1 MQHYFGSVQN
11 GLVIL
16 PEEEVHHLLHVKRAE
31 LGEEIEVGD
40 GEDVFRCRVDSLDPL
55 RLSVL
60 GQAVSPRELSL
71 ALTPTFGNLKGD
83 HNEFIVQKGTE
94 LGVSSFVPFLSART
108 VVRPK
113 DPEDGKLIRLR
124 RVAQESAKQ
133 CRRGKIPSVSPY
145 CSFSNLLVRNEA
157 VKLFAY
163 ESEAL
168 KGASLWETLKGR
180 DLSSILI
187 VIGPE
192 GGFSDGEAKALK
204 DAGFLPVS
212 LGKRILRAETAA
224 LYCASVVSAYVEG
237 KE

>member
-1 MQHYFGSVQN
+1 M
-11 GLVIL
+11 
-16 PEEEVHHLLHVKRAE
+16 
-31 LGEEIEVGD
+31 
-40 GEDVFRCRVDSLDPL
+40 
-55 RLSVL
+55 
-60 GQAVSPRELSL
+60 
-71 ALTPTFGNLKGD
+71 
-83 HNEFIVQKGTE
+83 
-94 LGVSSFVPFLSART
+94 
-108 VVRPK
+108 
-113 DPEDGKLIRLR
+113 
-124 RVAQESAKQ
+124 
-133 CRRGKIPSVSPY
+133 
-145 CSFSNLLVRNEA
+145 
-157 VKLFAY
+157 KLFAY

-204 DAGFLPVS
+204 EAGFLPVS